1 MKFQV
6 RVQVEHF
13 AYGAIPSRTST
24 KRINIMKP
32 KLIMYVYGDI
42 TTDARV
48 NRAATALA
56 DKYDVCLLSTNFG
69 KDVKDSNYKNI
80 LIGNGGIGMWNL
92 LMNIYEAYKIV
103 RHEKPS
109 IVYCHDYYSAILAF
123 LLKSRKYCK
132 HIVYDAHELIIPE
145 PDVRDRR
152 LAFFQFFEKSIIKKV
167 DKVFCASKERGAFMR
182 KHYNLSCTPIPIR
195 NISQLIVNN
204 DRQTQTIVSSLDD
217 FFSKPGPVVVYAG
230 VVTKSRRI
238 AELANA
244 VSSLAPRFKLL
255 IVGKGDAVEELK
267 GITSSNPDLV
277 SAFTGPVPYNA
288 LGAILSKCD
297 IGFVYYPVN
306 TLNNIYCASNKVY
319 EYASVALPMIS
330 NTNPTVQ
337 EELKANHIGVSSDNF
352 VEALD
357 ELCNDLDGYK
367 KSCMDY
373 TKANPWQNDAAL
385 LLKEISGIC

>member
-1 MKFQV
+1 MK
-6 RVQVEHF
+6 
-13 AYGAIPSRTST
+13 
-24 KRINIMKP
+24 K
-32 KLIMYVYGDI
+32 KLIMFVYGDI

-69 KDVKDSNYKNI
+69 KDVKDTVYKNI
-80 LIGNGGIGMWNL
+80 LIGNGGIGLKNL

-103 RHEKPS
+103 KREKPS

-123 LLKSRKYCK
+123 MLKSRKYCK

-145 PDVRDRR
+145 KGVKDLR
-152 LAFFQFFEKSIIKKV
+152 LKFFYFFEKLIIKKV
-167 DKVFCASKERGAFMR
+167 DKVFCASKERGAFMQE
-182 KHYNLSCTPIPIR
+182 HYNLSCSPIPIR
-195 NISQLIVNN
+195 NISQLMVNN
-204 DRQTQTIVSSLDD
+204 DRQIQAIVSSLDE
-217 FFSKPGPVVVYAG
+217 FFSKPGLVVVYAG
-230 VVTKSRRI
+230 VVSKSRRI

-267 GITSSNPDLV
+267 GITSSNHNLV
-277 SAFTGPVPYNA
+277 SAFTGPVPYKA

-306 TLNNIYCASNKVY
+306 TLNNTYCASNKVY

-330 NTNPTVQ
+330 NTNPTIQ
-337 EELKANHIGVSSDNF
+337 EELKTNHIGVSSDNF
-352 VEALD
+352 IEALN
-357 ELCNDLDGYK
+357 ELCNNLDGYK
-367 KSCMDY
+367 KSCIDY
-373 TKANPWQNDAAL
+373 TKANPWQNDAEL
-385 LLKEISGIC
+385 LLNELLKLCLIE